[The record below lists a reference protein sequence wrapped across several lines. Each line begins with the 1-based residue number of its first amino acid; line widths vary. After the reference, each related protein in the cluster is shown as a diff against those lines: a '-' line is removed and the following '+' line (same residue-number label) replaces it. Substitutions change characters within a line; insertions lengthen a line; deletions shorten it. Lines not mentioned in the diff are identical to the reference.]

1 MLITPEPQDH
11 ESRTFMIKRDDTT
24 RAPAR
29 AEQLYALAGQAEN
42 LAALASLADAQIARA
57 CADLVTLASAA
68 KRLANEIEKAA
79 DGEAVHL

>member
-1 MLITPEPQDH
+1 
-11 ESRTFMIKRDDTT
+11 MIKGNATT

-68 KRLANEIEKAA
+68 KRLAAELERTA
-79 DGEAVHL
+79 DGAAVQP